1 MSKHIFQEKK
11 SKEILKFCLLKKK
24 GNTCTAFSALSL
36 PNTEQ
41 NIKTRAALVLKQ
53 TTTKQYCKT

>member
-24 GNTCTAFSALSL
+24 VIHAQSSKSSVFNVHF
-36 PNTEQ
+36 EH
-41 NIKTRAALVLKQ
+41 KLV
-53 TTTKQYCKT
+53 C